1 MKKTLKALL
10 AITVTFGMLTV
21 SGCKKDKN
29 NDDNGGGSST
39 SKNTVTGIVKDVNG
53 NPIAGATV
61 RIENDFNYYDV
72 TTNAQGK
79 YSCTV
84 VAFGSYKALAW
95 APVTYNGANYIL
107 RVGMPNASDYDHFDP
122 RNGAV
127 RNFQLQHKGRIQDRT
142 PNDNGTGYFGMSI
155 NFYKLGSL
163 YGPQWQDG
171 DIVKYML
178 TPVGP
183 LMDGTAGQVLQGSFN
198 IQSTNAQYYAVDV
211 PAGKYKVDV
220 RINRGGIDYM
230 VFIGPNMNTG
240 NQSIEISP
248 KYGDYG
254 TGTYESGFEH
264 PSNVVYMTLQ

>member
-1 MKKTLKALL
+1 MKKTFKALFAL
-10 AITVTFGMLTV
+10 TLSFGMLAL
-21 SGCKKDKN
+21 SSCKKDKDN
-29 NDDNGGGSST
+29 EDNDGGST
-39 SKNTVTGIVKDVNG
+39 LSKNTVTGVVKDANG

-72 TTNAQGK
+72 TTNSQGK

-84 VAFGSYKALAW
+84 AAFGSYKALAW
-95 APVTYNGANYIL
+95 APVTYNGSNYIL
-107 RVGMPNASDYDHFDP
+107 RVGMPNAADYDHFDP

-127 RNFQLQHKGRIQDRT
+127 RNFKLQHKGRIPDRN
-142 PNDNGTGYFGMSI
+142 PADNGTGYFGMSI

-163 YGPQWQDG
+163 TGPQWEPG
-171 DIVKYML
+171 DLVKYTL

-183 LMDGTAGQVLQGSFN
+183 LMDGSTGQVIQGSFT
-198 IQSTNAQYYAVDV
+198 IQSDNAEYYAVDV

-220 RINRGGIDYM
+220 RLHWGGVDYM
-230 VFIGPNMNTG
+230 VFIGSNMATG
-240 NQSIEISP
+240 NQSMEISP

-254 TGTYESGFEH
+254 VGTYESGFSH